1 MEGLKTATGG
11 RLTNLYRWKAY
22 SLAVPPFN
30 VQSVLQYSIY
40 SISFTVFNLLN
51 QFYSIRSTSSGGHE
65 INVADVCKDDQFC
78 LHYPRVEQFGSREI
92 KQMPPVRQRLGL
104 N

>member
-1 MEGLKTATGG
+1 MAVSTKPLQVEGLFTGG
-11 RLTNLYRWKAY
+11 A
-22 SLAVPPFN
+22 
-30 VQSVLQYSIY
+30 SIQRA
-40 SISFTVFNLLN
+40 ISFTVFNLLN